1 MFLCGFIKKRNIYN
15 SWTGW
20 EIAGMLYAGQ
30 PVNYD
35 EIYDFDGYIWIAWTV
50 TSGARVYMPIGYSNS
65 NGSRIGDVWGDFS

>member
-1 MFLCGFIKKRNIYN
+1 
-15 SWTGW
+15 
-20 EIAGMLYAGQ
+20 MLYAGQ